1 MVVGA
6 RQNFRFFR
14 ENTWFLENNRTLSK
28 VRCGILHYLISII
41 KLLKKKTVYKTQ
53 FFIRHVSHLNQAK
66 WAKVAVFCKRHKLK
80 LSSTEVKRL
89 INYKLNLC
97 FNILLQQPSMW
108 LLLTYEELPR
118 SLFYRRFFE
127 EWAIP

>member
-53 FFIRHVSHLNQAK
+53 FFIRHASHLNRAK
-66 WAKVAVFCKRHKLK
+66 
-80 LSSTEVKRL
+80 
-89 INYKLNLC
+89 
-97 FNILLQQPSMW
+97 
-108 LLLTYEELPR
+108 
-118 SLFYRRFFE
+118 
-127 EWAIP
+127 